1 MAKPQKFLSEE
12 RYFFGSNNRIELID
26 DWLDIQQTT
35 DCIPYLLPNRQ
46 RQLSANQWK
55 DIEGLISALNVK
67 PRANEEILDG
77 MQVRCWITF
86 KRRLVRF
93 DLINPEF
100 DGFLELRKIIN
111 EVSVCAAYPD
121 CILRLG

>member
-1 MAKPQKFLSEE
+1 MAKPQKFLYEE

-55 DIEGLISALNVK
+55 DIDTTI
-67 PRANEEILDG
+67 
-77 MQVRCWITF
+77 
-86 KRRLVRF
+86 
-93 DLINPEF
+93 
-100 DGFLELRKIIN
+100 
-111 EVSVCAAYPD
+111 AY
-121 CILRLG
+121 